1 MKAPFANAS
10 AVLYSDVEDVL
21 ENHGVEEMPV
31 SGDHVT
37 RLHKELTGHAV
48 SGAESIWEKVAS

>member
-1 MKAPFANAS
+1 MQTPFANAS

-21 ENHGVEEMPV
+21 SNHGVEEMPV

-37 RLHKELTGHAV
+37 RLHAELTGHAV
-48 SGAESIWEKVAS
+48 SAAPSIWKKVTA